1 MVVVSEIYDSINWGW
16 RQSWMY
22 KRLIKEQLKV
32 KSSVLS
38 ADLRFTILQ
47 YSLNR

>member
-1 MVVVSEIYDSINWGW
+1 MVVFSEIYDSINWG
-16 RQSWMY
+16 WMY